1 METVWLQVLKLLMV
15 HVVLKYVQV
24 LLRIPILIKDV
35 NNILTN
41 VSPMAQDAFSN
52 QLVKQL

>member
-52 QLVKQL
+52 QHVKQL